1 MFLVANLESPSKKS
15 FPSTITFSTEAGV
28 AVLTPELVA
37 ELSDSLRHMNED
49 VNVAVII
56 LSGVG
61 KSFNVGADI
70 KRFAQMDEPEKVA
83 FAAQI
88 GQLLTSMETLNKPII
103 AAVNGLAIGGGLLI
117 ALACDFIYASEDA
130 QFSLPENKLGMI
142 PAGGHH
148 RLSDRIGIGF
158 AKELI
163 ATGRMITADQAFHMG
178 LVNRV
183 CAPADLITQ
192 ASATAEEIAANSP
205 HAVGLSKHVLH
216 QVRGLGSAAADR
228 LEYEAAAQAAA
239 HPDAQEGFQAFMHK
253 RAPQWQLKIP

>member
-1 MFLVANLESPSKKS
+1 MTQITASRQHTIA
-15 FPSTITFSTEAGV
+15 TITFSRETGV
-28 AVLTPELVA
+28 SVLTPECVA
-37 ELSDSLRHMNED
+37 ELSQCLQTMNED
-49 VNVAVII
+49 AHVAVII
-56 LSGVG
+56 LSGEG

-142 PAGGHH
+142 PAGGHQ

-192 ASATAEEIAANSP
+192 VSATAAEITANSP
-205 HAVGLSKHVLH
+205 HAVGVSKRVLH
-216 QVRGLGSAAADR
+216 QVNGLSGGDADL
-228 LEYEAAAQAAA
+228 LEYEAAAEAAT
-239 HPDAQEGFQAFMHK
+239 HPDAQEGFQAFMQK